1 MGRRRKSAPKHGS
14 LAYLPRGRAKSP
26 IGKINNW
33 PKIEADSPTLL
44 GFSGYKVGMSYIYTI
59 SDKVGSPIYGQ
70 EVFTPITYIET
81 PPMVVC
87 GFRAYLPTINGL
99 KSFSEVWAKKFPK
112 EIQKISPFLKNAD
125 SKTSLKIITTS
136 LDQISEFRALLSTVP
151 LLSNVSQKKPNVF
164 EVKVDGGTIKDQLN
178 YLKAILGKKVEL
190 SEIFKEGQ
198 FVDVVAVTK
207 GKGIQGPVKR
217 WGVKKLHHKSGKKV
231 RGVGTLGAWMPH
243 YVMYTVP
250 RAGQMGF
257 HQRTERNKRIL
268 KIGKD
273 GPAVTPSGGFPHYGL
288 IKKDYLILKGSVPG
302 STKRLLKFRYASHPP
317 LRSQELA
324 PKIVPPLEI

>member
-26 IGKINNW
+26 IGKINYW
-33 PKIEADSPTLL
+33 PEIEADSPTLL

-81 PPMVVC
+81 PPMIVC

-136 LDQISEFRALLSTVP
+136 LDQISEFRALLSTIP

-164 EVKVDGGTIKDQLN
+164 EVKIDGGTIKDQLN
-178 YLKAILGKKVEL
+178 YLKTILGKKVEL

-198 FVDVVAVTK
+198 FVDVIAVTK

-268 KIGKD
+268 KIG
-273 GPAVTPSGGFPHYGL
+273 
-288 IKKDYLILKGSVPG
+288 
-302 STKRLLKFRYASHPP
+302 
-317 LRSQELA
+317 
-324 PKIVPPLEI
+324 

>member
-26 IGKINNW
+26 IGKINYW
-33 PKIEADSPTLL
+33 PPIEADSPTLL

-59 SDKVGSPIYGQ
+59 SDKTGSPIFGQ

-87 GFRAYLPTINGL
+87 GFRAYLLTLNGL

-112 EIQKISPFLKNAD
+112 EIQRISPFLKNVD
-125 SKTSLKIITTS
+125 LKTSLNIIENS
-136 LDQISEFRALLSTVP
+136 LDQISEFRALLATIP
-151 LLSNVSQKKPNVF
+151 LLSNVSQKKPDVF
-164 EVKVDGGTIKDQLN
+164 EVKVDGGTVKDQLN
-178 YLKAILGKKVEL
+178 YLKDLLGKKVEL

-217 WGVKKLHHKSGKKV
+217 WGVKKLHHKSNKKV
-231 RGVGTLGAWMPH
+231 RGVGTLGAWRPH

-268 KIGKD
+268 KIGND
-273 GPAVTPSGGFPHYGL
+273 GEAVTPRGGFPHYGV
-288 IKKDYLILKGSVPG
+288 IRKDYLILKGSIPG
-302 STKRLLKFRYASHPP
+302 STRRLLKFRYASHPP
-317 LRSQELA
+317 LQSQEIA
-324 PKIVPPLEI
+324 PKIIPFLET

>member
-14 LAYLPRGRAKSP
+14 LAYLPRGRAKGP
-26 IGKINNW
+26 IGKINYW
-33 PKIEADSPTLL
+33 PQIEADSPTLL
-44 GFSGYKVGMSYIYTI
+44 GFSGYKVGMSYIYTL
-59 SDKVGSPIYGQ
+59 SDKMGSPMYGQ
-70 EVFTPITYIET
+70 EVFTPITYVET

-87 GFRAYLPTINGL
+87 GFRAYLLTINGL

-112 EIQKISPFLKNAD
+112 EIQKLSPFLKNAD
-125 SKTSLKIITTS
+125 LKTSLNVIETS
-136 LDQISEFRALLSTVP
+136 LDQISEFRALLATIP

-178 YLKAILGKKVEL
+178 YLKDLLGKKVEI

-217 WGVKKLHHKSGKKV
+217 WGVKKLHHKSRKKV
-231 RGVGTLGAWMPH
+231 RGVGTLGAWRPH

-273 GPAVTPSGGFPHYGL
+273 GEAVTPRGGFPHYGV
-288 IKKDYLILKGSVPG
+288 IRKDYLILKGSVPG
-302 STKRLLKFRYASHPP
+302 STRRLLKFRYASHPP
-317 LRSQELA
+317 LRSQEIA
-324 PKIVPPLEI
+324 PRIIPFLET